1 MPQLMQLGLGI
12 AAIAALVVCG
22 CIMTRKPTKKSPTE
36 TARPGA
42 PVERDPGCFALE
54 EERGGNWKGSGG
66 SVPTIKETR
75 PSL

>member
-1 MPQLMQLGLGI
+1 MPQTMQLVLGV

-22 CIMTRKPTKKSPTE
+22 CIMTRKPRKKSPTE
-36 TARPGA
+36 ARA
-42 PVERDPGCFALE
+42 VPVEHEPGCFALE